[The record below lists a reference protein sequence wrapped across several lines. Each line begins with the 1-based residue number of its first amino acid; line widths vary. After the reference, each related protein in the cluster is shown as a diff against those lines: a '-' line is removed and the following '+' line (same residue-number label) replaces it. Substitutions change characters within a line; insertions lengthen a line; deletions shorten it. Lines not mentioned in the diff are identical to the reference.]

1 MTVVR
6 IEKTSFLTYVA
17 DIKGLS
23 RGVTFRKSC
32 IYKELLR
39 KVTHFEK
46 KSTIFELV

>member
-1 MTVVR
+1 MTLV
-6 IEKTSFLTYVA
+6 ISWETSFLTYVT